1 MLILAS
7 ASPRRTQLLQQIG
20 VEHRVVPADIDER
33 RLPHESVEECVVR
46 LCRTKAAQVWQ
57 RLRPGGA
64 GDARMPAASAVLGAD
79 TVVAVDDQLLGK
91 PRDRDHALAML
102 RQLSGRTH
110 QVLSAVALINARG
123 VQHDLSISEVR
134 FRALSADECAAYCS
148 SDEPLDKAGGYAIQG
163 RAALFIERL
172 SGSYSG
178 VMGLPLYETG
188 RLLAD
193 AGLIAAA
200 SGAQL

>member
-33 RLPHESVEECVVR
+33 RRPHESVEQCVVR
-46 LCRTKAAQVWQ
+46 LCRAKAAQVWQ
-57 RLRPGGA
+57 RLQA
-64 GDARMPAASAVLGAD
+64 NDAQKLAQSRVSAVLGAD

-110 QVLSAVALINARG
+110 QVLSAVALMDARG
-123 VQHDLSISEVR
+123 LQHDLSISEVR

-172 SGSYSG
+172 TGSYSG

-200 SGAQL
+200 AGARS